1 MGVQVKFH
9 GYLQERMGTTRMEVD
24 AHQTVAELV
33 EFLQI
38 PSQLSMIPVVN
49 GQIVAM
55 DYLLQEGDHFELIP
69 PIEGGR

>member
-9 GYLQERMGTTRMEVD
+9 GYLRERMGTDGIDVD
-24 AHQTVAELV
+24 AQQTVAELID
-33 EFLQI
+33 FLHI
-38 PSQLSMIPVVN
+38 PSQLSMLPVVN
-49 GQIVAM
+49 GQIVEM